1 MLFDPSSTSLPKR
14 SELPSIEGAPAGA
27 AWFWGKDDELGRL
40 NLLTPARTA
49 AAAKLIKTG
58 EVVNLDL
65 SADLPNP
72 PMYGREPFK
81 HTIKPLGETGNDDL
95 YEMNTQSG
103 SQVGTVYSRLTEY
116 SGLMFR

>member
-1 MLFDPSSTSLPKR
+1 MPS
-14 SELPSIEGAPAGA
+14 
-27 AWFWGKDDELGRL
+27 
-40 NLLTPARTA
+40 
-49 AAAKLIKTG
+49 
-58 EVVNLDL
+58 LDSL